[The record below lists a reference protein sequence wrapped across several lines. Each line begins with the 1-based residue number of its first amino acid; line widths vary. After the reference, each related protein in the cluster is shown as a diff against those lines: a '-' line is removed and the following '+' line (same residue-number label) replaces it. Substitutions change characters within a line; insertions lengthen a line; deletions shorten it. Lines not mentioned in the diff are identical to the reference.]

1 MKKTFLC
8 VGALLTMLMLGL
20 AGCGQDAGKGTSD
33 TAAAGMN
40 GGAEQTEG
48 TAEYYIMEET
58 AIPNTDQAF
67 EAEVSDGGRLF
78 YGDPRLLGDYVYRNT
93 MVAKKEEGAIYNTV
107 YNYERLFNVNDSTW
121 EESALYGGYVVEG
134 EKYYGTQPYRSP
146 DGQTYAIV
154 QKKDQCYLAYHVSV
168 VYPGEEEDA
177 FSFRDRILLQ
187 VSTGE
192 GPDILGDDMVID
204 VASLVDGGYLECL

>member
-1 MKKTFLC
+1 MHLGDRKGIYHEKTFLC

-33 TAAAGMN
+33 TAAAGMS

-58 AIPNTDQAF
+58 VIPNTDQAF

-93 MVAKKEEGAIYNTV
+93 MVAKKEEGAIYNTI

-121 EESALYGGYVVEG
+121 EESALYEGYVVEG

-154 QKKDQCYLAYHVSV
+154 QKKINA
-168 VYPGEEEDA
+168 
-177 FSFRDRILLQ
+177 ILH
-187 VSTGE
+187 
-192 GPDILGDDMVID
+192 
-204 VASLVDGGYLECL
+204 